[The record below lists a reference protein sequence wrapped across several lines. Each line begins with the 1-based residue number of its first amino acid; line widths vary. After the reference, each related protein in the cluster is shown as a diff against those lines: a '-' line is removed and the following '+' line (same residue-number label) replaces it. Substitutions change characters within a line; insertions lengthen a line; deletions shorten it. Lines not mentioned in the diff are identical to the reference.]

1 MNGNLAPDNALLMN
15 GAHRYPETH
24 WHEIQR
30 FVVGNEWDPK
40 DLFNLADD
48 VWEAWP
54 YFTHGRPTEAA
65 RYRFHFGHL
74 RSFLKPYVKWY
85 CYQRLLGSTTR
96 LYRPLARLSNALTRA
111 DTYLFE
117 HGLSSLDDIASPL
130 SFAALWKRI
139 FSHQTMREHHSQAM
153 PYAYKARHVVSGNI
167 CHCNSAHLNVFR
179 QKLLMRSSG
188 HGILPPTKVSSS
200 LLL

>member
-1 MNGNLAPDNALLMN
+1 MNGNLAPDTALLMN

-24 WHEIQR
+24 WREIQR
-30 FVVGNEWDPK
+30 FVVGNERDPK
-40 DLFNLADD
+40 NLFNLADD
-48 VWEAWP
+48 LWEAWP

-117 HGLSSLDDIASPL
+117 HGFSSLDDIASPL
-130 SFAALWKRI
+130 AFATLWEAQI
-139 FSHQTMREHHSQAM
+139 
-153 PYAYKARHVVSGNI
+153 I
-167 CHCNSAHLNVFR
+167 
-179 QKLLMRSSG
+179 
-188 HGILPPTKVSSS
+188 PPDQEGAPLDAIPISV
-200 LLL
+200 